1 MKLFQFTTLALAT
14 SERTID
20 VARKTFGRKIC
31 GKLTGSSGHLADDI
45 ELRYGYLL

>member
-14 SERTID
+14 GDKTID
-20 VARKTFGRKIC
+20 VARKNFGRKVC

-45 ELRYGYLL
+45 ELG